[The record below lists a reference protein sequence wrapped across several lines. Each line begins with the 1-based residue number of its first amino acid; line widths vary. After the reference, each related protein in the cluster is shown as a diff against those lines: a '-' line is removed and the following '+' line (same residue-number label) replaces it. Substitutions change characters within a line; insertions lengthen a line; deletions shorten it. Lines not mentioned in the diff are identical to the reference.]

1 MHVIHCRHMR
11 CVRWVTATSRETGLL
26 GLTGS
31 RYVKKHPSYIT
42 KRYECT
48 NATFRRVQ
56 EHVATNFLSAWSTP
70 IPGVGDGFVTDAA
83 IRVVALSRWNNYY
96 VEGVQ
101 QMMRDFA
108 LDG

>member
-1 MHVIHCRHMR
+1 M
-11 CVRWVTATSRETGLL
+11 TASSRETGRLE
-26 GLTGS
+26 LTGS
-31 RYVKKHPSYIT
+31 RCVQAAYAHLEALPLHRCVVPP
-42 KRYECT
+42 
-48 NATFRRVQ
+48 VQ
-56 EHVATNFLSAWSTP
+56 EHIATNFLSAWSTP